1 MTGLLR
7 RWAAA
12 SAGARRPGGMV
23 GLAEHLSEPSNIP
36 KMRGISVNEYEAS
49 LVIKSGAELLLSA
62 SSDPRSDEGYTA
74 VKTNVSQALEL
85 MAEALANFEA
95 GVSGTNRSTGWVQ
108 DLRRVADDLA
118 DK

>member
-1 MTGLLR
+1 
-7 RWAAA
+7 
-12 SAGARRPGGMV
+12 MV
-23 GLAEHLSEPSNIP
+23 GLAAHVSKPSNIP

-74 VKTNVSQALEL
+74 VKTNVSQALKL

-118 DK
+118 EK